1 MFLTFVSTVFI
12 FFEVCIYKYSCVL
25 SLGSWIRCGV
35 FDISFEFLFDSL
47 TATMLLVVSF
57 ISLLVHLYSLDY
69 MKTDPHFI
77 RFLTYLTLFT
87 FFMFL
92 LLTAGSLIQFFAG

>member
-1 MFLTFVSTVFI
+1 
-12 FFEVCIYKYSCVL
+12 
-25 SLGSWIRCGV
+25 V